1 MRGRKRLR
9 SDLSGI
15 IGASQPNVPD
25 EEPLVLPSLTVDGTL
40 TGRVQHVR
48 SQYQFMLS
56 AKIECYVVGDTATE
70 YVRAV
75 AHGTMVEIKGLQE
88 RLVNGTVWEFS
99 KIQVHKQDHQCISTP
114 VKFVIDLKKTTLRF
128 VESGE
133 QLLQLQQKP
142 IPPRTIA
149 DLIAL
154 CSQSSSDGVKLLH
167 EDLLAVVTAKH
178 LRKNVLHVTVMDGS
192 ETKPG
197 SYAQIEIDILTETN
211 PDMIAVGKPL
221 VFFDL
226 VCQVDAQAP
235 MVLTAH
241 APDGNYRLT
250 GIYEAPACEKTSK
263 FRDLVHPTWP
273 LSNMSG
279 RIRQYAICYDCG
291 SNGAEILRS
300 IKCVVC
306 GAKKSSLLMVACQ
319 ETWPPRAERV
329 AQECSRCACSSQDGM
344 LCIYRITSSSQSWG
358 NRPVCFHCYGV
369 PVARRRGS
377 TFLLANS

>member
-114 VKFVIDLKKTTLRF
+114 GKFVIDLKKTTLRF

-154 CSQSSSDGVKLLH
+154 CSQSSSDGANHCTMHYAASHYLNAVLSQSSLR
-167 EDLLAVVTAKH
+167 EDLLAVVTAKR
-178 LRKNVLHVTVMDGS
+178 LKKCTKQRGTDRDDVLHVTVMDGS

-197 SYAQIEIDILTETN
+197 SYAQIEIHIPVHKTI
-211 PDMIAVGKPL
+211 PDMI
-221 VFFDL
+221 
-226 VCQVDAQAP
+226 
-235 MVLTAH
+235 
-241 APDGNYRLT
+241 
-250 GIYEAPACEKTSK
+250 
-263 FRDLVHPTWP
+263 
-273 LSNMSG
+273 
-279 RIRQYAICYDCG
+279 
-291 SNGAEILRS
+291 
-300 IKCVVC
+300 
-306 GAKKSSLLMVACQ
+306 
-319 ETWPPRAERV
+319 
-329 AQECSRCACSSQDGM
+329 
-344 LCIYRITSSSQSWG
+344 
-358 NRPVCFHCYGV
+358 
-369 PVARRRGS
+369 
-377 TFLLANS
+377 

>member
-1 MRGRKRLR
+1 M
-9 SDLSGI
+9 
-15 IGASQPNVPD
+15 
-25 EEPLVLPSLTVDGTL
+25 
-40 TGRVQHVR
+40 
-48 SQYQFMLS
+48 
-56 AKIECYVVGDTATE
+56 
-70 YVRAV
+70 
-75 AHGTMVEIKGLQE
+75 
-88 RLVNGTVWEFS
+88 
-99 KIQVHKQDHQCISTP
+99 HKQDHQCISTP

-154 CSQSSSDGVKLLH
+154 CSQSSSDGAKLLH

-178 LRKNVLHVTVMDGS
+178 LRKNPRQRDRSSDVLHVTVMDGS

-197 SYAQIEIDILTETN
+197 SYAQIKIDICTETN

-226 VCQVDAQAP
+226 VCQVDAKAP
-235 MVLTAH
+235 IVVANH
-241 APDGNYRLT
+241 QT

-263 FRDLVHPTWP
+263 FRDLVHPTRP

-279 RIRQYAICYDCG
+279 RVRQYAICYDCG
-291 SNGAEILRS
+291 SNDTEIVRS

-306 GAKKSSLLMVACQ
+306 GAQKRSLLMVACQ

-329 AQECSRCACSSQDGM
+329 GQKCFRCSCAQPDRSSLQ
-344 LCIYRITSSSQSWG
+344 LAIYTITCSSQSWG